1 MNKLRSRFRRTGLI
15 GFLAACL
22 VLAQTHASMA
32 LFDEFKSLTVEREKQ
47 IGEEF
52 LLELQQE
59 VPLIE
64 DPFLTAYINHIGQT
78 LVAQMGPQ
86 PFRYKFYIVKDP
98 TMNAFA
104 VPGGYIFLHSGMIL
118 MADREE
124 ELAGVMA
131 HEVSHIYCRH
141 MAQMVE
147 KAKLISVASLIGAIA
162 SVFVGGAMAQPL
174 IVGAM
179 GGGEAAMLSY
189 SRDFEGQ
196 ADAMGFKWLLKAG
209 YNPEGMV
216 AMFKKMNKQRWFEG
230 GKVPL
235 YLRTHPYTD
244 DRILVLEN
252 KMEIHHNELPP
263 YKNYPDF
270 QYFVIKL
277 NSVCGNPHQLL
288 RGMTQDAIREPQ
300 NPVFVYGR
308 ALALAKLDQTAEAAA
323 AFQQALKLA
332 PGNFIIKRD
341 LAQFYFDQN
350 RYQEANQLLEELTR
364 RAPQDED
371 ALYYLGRIC
380 QERKQTDQ
388 ALSIF
393 EKVYRL
399 NPTYGEVYYNLGT
412 LYGEKGQLGRAHY
425 YLGLY
430 SLRSRALPTALFHFK
445 LAVKNLSPA
454 DALYADAREHA
465 TRLEKMKVKVETGGM
480 SNWGQKDLSPVGMP

>member
-1 MNKLRSRFRRTGLI
+1 MNKLRSSFRRTGLI
-15 GFLAACL
+15 CFLAACL
-22 VLAQTHASMA
+22 LLVQTHSSMA

-59 VPLIE
+59 TTLIE
-64 DPFLTAYINHIGQT
+64 DPFLTSYINHLGQK

-86 PFRYKFYIVKDP
+86 PFKYKFYIVKDP
-98 TMNAFA
+98 VMNAFA
-104 VPGGYIFLHSGMIL
+104 VPGGYVFLYTGMIL
-118 MADREE
+118 MAEREE

-141 MAQMVE
+141 MAQMVD
-147 KAKLISVASLIGAIA
+147 KSKMITVASLLGALA

-174 IVGAM
+174 IVGAL

-196 ADAMGFKWLLKAG
+196 ADTMGFKWLLKAG

-216 AMFKKMNKQRWFEG
+216 SMFKKMNKQRWFEG

-244 DRILVLEN
+244 DRIVVLTN
-252 KMEIHHNELPP
+252 KLEIHQKELPP
-263 YKNYPDF
+263 YGNHPDF
-270 QYFVIKL
+270 QYFTIKL
-277 NSVCGNPHQLL
+277 NSICGNPHQLL
-288 RGMTQDAIREPQ
+288 RAMTQDGIREPQ
-300 NPVFVYGR
+300 NPVFAYGR
-308 ALALAKLDQTAEAAA
+308 ALALAKLEQPVEAAA
-323 AFQQALKLA
+323 AFQQALKLD
-332 PGNFIIKRD
+332 PGNLIIQRE
-341 LAQFYFDQN
+341 LALFYFDQN
-350 RYQEANQLLEELTR
+350 RYQEASQLLEELTR
-364 RAPQDED
+364 RAPQDEVT
-371 ALYYLGRIC
+371 LYYLGRIC

-388 ALSIF
+388 ALPLF

-412 LYGEKGQLGRAHY
+412 LYGEKGQLGPAHY

-430 SLRSRALPTALFHFK
+430 SLRSKALPTALFHFQ
-445 LAVKNLSPA
+445 LALKNLSPA
-454 DALYADAREHA
+454 DERYAEAQEQI
-465 TRLEKMKVKVETGGM
+465 TRLKKMKVKGSSSISG
-480 SNWGQKDLSPVGMP
+480 LR